1 MPALVAVKGPNAGQR
16 FALAED
22 ATLIGRQP
30 DAGVFL
36 DSLSVS
42 RKHARIL
49 HQAGSYFV
57 EDVGSANGTY
67 VNGVR
72 ISGRQPLTE
81 GDTLEVGPYAL
92 ALRADAAPGGSDAEH
107 IIRARVE
114 AVPNNQTLFA
124 HNAAHKLQ
132 VVLAIAQD
140 L

>member
-1 MPALVAVKGPNAGQR
+1 MAALVATKGPNAGQR

-42 RKHARIL
+42 RKHARVL

-57 EDVGSANGTY
+57 EDLGSSNGTF

-72 ISGRQPLTE
+72 VAGRAPLTE
-81 GDTLEVGPYAL
+81 NDTLEVGPYAL
-92 ALRADAAPGGSDAEH
+92 ALRPDQAAGGSDGEH

-114 AVPNNQTLFA
+114 A
-124 HNAAHKLQ
+124 
-132 VVLAIAQD
+132 
-140 L
+140 